1 MRGAA
6 QRLTR
11 ASSQR
16 SARAVS
22 GATVQ
27 QRYAERDHLLSGFT
41 PSLRVAL
48 AQATDACESGRA
60 RFSISSPRA
69 AAVYARTLVA
79 ATLLSAF
86 LKGEERVIVQFAGA
100 AGAAVTQLYAEAV
113 AVGEVRGSAA
123 GAGLVRDAGPA
134 WDGRLR
140 GTFSVTRVLYGA
152 ATPVQGIVEAVA
164 GDVEGD
170 VAEYFARSEQRGAV
184 VRTEAVMDAET
195 GRIAYAG
202 GVLVEEI
209 ALGGGTPLAP
219 GTTQLADVARALVR
233 APPPA
238 LRGLT
243 EDAGCG
249 EPTQRA
255 LLLSEL
261 KAAGVSLAETAARIV
276 PEFAGSA
283 VESAA
288 GKDPGDRRMG
298 VLHRIPLDFHCRCT
312 RANFTAKL
320 VRTVS
325 ATMIDKMVSEAVDGV
340 AATLTCA
347 FCNTDHRVTTP
358 ELLHAQSQRAGA

>member
-1 MRGAA
+1 MRA

-11 ASSQR
+11 AF
-16 SARAVS
+16 S
-22 GATVQ
+22 GASSAQT
-27 QRYAERDHLLSGFT
+27 RYSERDHLLSGFT

-48 AQATDACESGRA
+48 AQATNACESGRK
-60 RFSISSPRA
+60 RFAISSPRA

-79 ATLLSAF
+79 ATLLSSF

-100 AGAAVTQLYAEAV
+100 EGAAVSQLYAEAV
-113 AVGEVRGSAA
+113 AVGEVRGSAS
-123 GAGLVRDAGPA
+123 GAGLARDAGPA

-184 VRTEAVMDAET
+184 VRTEAIADEKT
-195 GRIAYAG
+195 GRISYAG
-202 GVLVEEI
+202 GILVEEI
-209 ALGGGTPLAP
+209 ARTGGTPLRP
-219 GTTQLADVARALVR
+219 GITQLSDVARTLVR
-233 APPPA
+233 APP
-238 LRGLT
+238 LSMRGLT
-243 EDAGCG
+243 DDAGH
-249 EPTQRA
+249 ETSQRA

-261 KAAGVSLAETAARIV
+261 KAAGVSLATAAALVV
-276 PEFAGSA
+276 PEFAGTA

-288 GKDPGDRRMG
+288 GKDPGDRRIG
-298 VLHRIPLDFHCRCT
+298 VLHRVPIDFHCRCT

-325 ATMIDKMVSEAVDGV
+325 ATMIDKMVAEALDGV

-358 ELLHAQSQRAGA
+358 ELLDALHQRVGA